1 VSGVDPSNTAAEM
14 FPDDFGAEVIVIEP
28 LEADAKARAF
38 EPFPLVVSL
47 GTAQQ
52 GNGLAPP
59 FELVFASPSGAHEL
73 VELADLPLAIM
84 LRAQEGGTH
93 RVTLREVAHNR
104 WWGSTTVD
112 VIGDPAR

>member
-1 VSGVDPSNTAAEM
+1 MSEPSNTASEM
-14 FPDDFGAEVIVIEP
+14 FPDDFGAEVIVIAP

-47 GTAQQ
+47 ASAQV

-59 FELVFASPSGAHEL
+59 FEVIFAAPSGTHER
-73 VELADLPLAIM
+73 VELFEAPLAIM

-93 RVTLREVAHNR
+93 RVTLREIAHNR
-104 WWGSTTVD
+104 WWGSTTIDVD
-112 VIGDPAR
+112 GDPAR